1 MNLSPLECYRTYIA
15 LKNHFTQK
23 KYDYHR
29 YNGKVKASLQSFYKR
44 KDRFWFEKMSRTKT
58 EEEIKNFFVANFA
71 SCDDPQTLWI
81 GEIIKNGEKNY
92 KEWQKRIQS
101 LSYIF
106 KEELD
111 AISSDNDFISGFK
124 IVGSKHSKLIKQY
137 LSGKVSLETMV
148 ILNKILNYKN
158 NYDKNLLDPVWE
170 LTSMR
175 IEKYS
180 PFIHIDMEKYKTI
193 IKEFIK

>member
-1 MNLSPLECYRTYIA
+1 MNLNPLECYRTYIA
-15 LKNHFTQK
+15 IKNHFTQK
-23 KYDYHR
+23 KYDFHK

-58 EEEIKNFFVANFA
+58 EDEIKNFFVANFA

-81 GEIIKNGEKNY
+81 GEIIKNGEQNY
-92 KEWQKRIQS
+92 KNWQKKLQS
-101 LSYIF
+101 LTYIF

-111 AISSDNDFISGFK
+111 VIFSGGDVVSNFK
-124 IVGSKHSKLIKQY
+124 VIGSKHPRIIKLY
-137 LSGKVSLETMV
+137 LSGKISLETLV
-148 ILNKILNYKN
+148 ILNKILNYKS
-158 NYDKNLLDPVWE
+158 NYDKNLVDPIWE
-170 LTSMR
+170 FTSMK

-180 PFIHIDMEKYKTI
+180 PFIHIDMDKYKNI